1 MSKITDKMIKYSY
14 EFAKDV
20 YNGKIS
26 INDAVKV
33 LSTKYSMKETSA
45 KDYINNYKHMRLA
58 HKYARTMNEAATKY
72 FLDSIYQEDGQS
84 ELEKAL
90 ISVLSHLN
98 YYESLRHV
106 KLNGIRRIYEQY
118 SKLISDADLT
128 LYPEEK
134 ENIYKEGKAKQV
146 YVNIYERDQNA
157 RKKCIEYYGY
167 KCCVCGILL
176 SDKYGVIGRDFIH
189 IHHIKALSAIKKE
202 YTVDPIS
209 DLRPVCPNCHAMI
222 HRREPPYS
230 IEELKEIIK

>member
-1 MSKITDKMIKYSY
+1 MSQITDEMIKYVY
-14 EFAKDV
+14 EFSKDV

-26 INDAVKV
+26 INNAAKK
-33 LSTKYSMKETSA
+33 LSEEYSMNESSA
-45 KDYINNYKHMRLA
+45 RDYINNYQCMRYGDIY
-58 HKYARTMNEAATKY
+58 KRTMNTRATKY
-72 FLDSIYQEDGQS
+72 FLDNIYQEDGQS

-106 KLNGIRRIYEQY
+106 KLNEIRQIYEQY
-118 SKLISDADLT
+118 SKLINDADLT

-222 HRREPPYS
+222 HRRVPPYS